1 MKPRDIFKIIV
12 ATTGL
17 VGFCYGA
24 LYLIDGMLFSV
35 GLIQLQH
42 SQPGYYSARGV
53 IEMVLGT
60 CFMKGIPP
68 FVDLAFPPDEPP
80 VDKSGEPTKPDA

>member
-17 VGFCYGA
+17 IGFSYGA
-24 LYLIDGMLFSV
+24 LYLIDGLLLSM
-35 GLIQLQH
+35 GLSQMQH
-42 SQPGYYSARGV
+42 TQPVYYSARGV
-53 IEMVLGT
+53 IEMIAGML
-60 CFMKGIPP
+60 FMKGIPP

-80 VDKSGEPTKPDA
+80 ADTGVEKTKQDG